1 MLATSNKSILVN
13 TSRFLVDARN
23 SIDTVAINDA
33 ALSQLLLL
41 PLVVLSTYLIVA
53 LIVIGVS
60 LLKLSA
66 DLAKS

>member
-53 LIVIGVS
+53 LIVIWVS